1 MTSKLQR
8 RMFGQVNSAFADRLQ
23 ARSRRRGIVL
33 GCIAGAAAIGAGI
46 IAVVNHAWWVLLA
59 AVPFWSF
66 AVLLNMS
73 LRGIFDLDD
82 DLLDEHQIAVR
93 NHSYKTAYG
102 YALVFLVVV
111 ATIATALDLERHVAL
126 GVAAFAFL
134 TGALAPRLVA
144 AWTLEDSDD
153 RE

>member
-23 ARSRRRGIVL
+23 TRRRRRAIVL
-33 GCIAGAAAIGAGI
+33 GCIAGAAAIGSGI
-46 IAVVNHAWWVLLA
+46 VAVASHSWWVLLA
-59 AVPFWSF
+59 AIPFWSF
-66 AVLLNMS
+66 AALLNMS

-93 NHSYKTAYG
+93 NQSYKTAYG
-102 YALVFLVVV
+102 YSLVFLLVV
-111 ATIATALDLERHVAL
+111 ATTAAGLGLERHVAL

-134 TGALAPRLVA
+134 AGALAPRMVA
-144 AWTLEDSDD
+144 AWTLEDADERD
-153 RE
+153 